1 MKPYPFNL
9 LRAAEERED
18 IDQALAERPFKDFYD
33 SLRESAPYY
42 QPSAELKTAIHTAI
56 AVGSP
61 LLITGDSGTGKTQAA
76 YYTAWRLG
84 LDWPLEFQV
93 RSTSQ
98 GRDLLYN
105 FDSVRYFRDAWVAG
119 LGRGAEG
126 GPTPPLDKWSYIQR
140 GKLWQAIAT
149 KDRQPL
155 ARVKIL
161 LIDEIDKAPK
171 DFPNDLLLELDELR
185 FEVEELETDNEVS
198 STKAMRPIVFITS
211 NSERRLPEPFLRRC
225 VYHHI
230 TFTPDTLK
238 AAVEQRIR
246 QGQLPALEN
255 EGSKGFVD
263 ISREKFIEVR
273 SAVRQKLPSTGE
285 YLAWLQLVL
294 TQFGPDATKLRVPVS
309 ELPLLNLLVKDRD
322 DWKLLRS

>member
-1 MKPYPFNL
+1 MKPYPFDL
-9 LRAAEERED
+9 LRAAEGGED
-18 IDQALAERPFKDFYD
+18 IDQALAERPFTDFQD

-42 QPSAELKTAIHTAI
+42 KPSPELETAIHTAI

-61 LLITGDSGTGKTQAA
+61 LLLTGDSGTGKTQAA

-84 LDWPLEFQV
+84 LEWPLEFQV

-98 GRDLLYN
+98 GRDLLYS

-119 LGRGAEG
+119 LGRTSGEALA
-126 GPTPPLDKWSYIQR
+126 PALDKWSYIQPGR
-140 GKLWQAIAT
+140 LWQAIAT
-149 KDRQPL
+149 KDRQPH

-185 FEVEELETDNEVS
+185 FTVEEIETDNEVS
-198 STKAMRPIVFITS
+198 TNKELRPIVFITS

-238 AAVEQRIR
+238 AAVAQRIR
-246 QGQLPALEN
+246 QGQLPALAA
-255 EGSKGFVD
+255 EGS
-263 ISREKFIEVR
+263 EKFLAESRTQFMEVR
-273 SAVRQKLPSTGE
+273 SLARRKLPSTGE
-285 YLAWLQLVL
+285 YLTWLQLL
-294 TQFGPDATKLRVPVS
+294 LARFGPDVTKLRVKVG
-309 ELPLLNLLVKDRD
+309 ELPLLELLIKDRD
-322 DWKLLRS
+322 DWKLVRP